1 MHIMH
6 FEMPESDA
14 EVTLADQSPTTHPHE
29 SPTTHPKV
37 AYVLGGGGDLGANEV
52 GMLRALLERGIL
64 PDLIVGTSIGALNGA
79 AIAAEPTLDM
89 LDRLEGAWRRLG
101 KERLFDSPLRIAGT
115 LIRERTHLNSN
126 LPLRRLI
133 LRLMPVTTFE
143 ELAVPFQCVAACI
156 ERAAEHWFTE
166 GCLVDAIVA
175 SSAVPG
181 LLPVVEIGGEHFMDG
196 GIVNSIPI
204 ERAIALGATELYILH
219 VGRVE
224 RPLQPPR
231 NLLQVMT
238 VAFEIARRHR
248 FAHDMAHLPPGIVAH
263 VLPTGEE
270 APGSS
275 IRTWDF
281 EAIGQRISSAYE
293 ATRAYLDGLGATAP
307 GGGPG

>member
-1 MHIMH
+1 MHG
-6 FEMPESDA
+6 EMPETDA
-14 EVTLADQSPTTHPHE
+14 GPSPR
-29 SPTTHPKV
+29 KV
-37 AYVLGGGGDLGANEV
+37 AFVLGGGGDLGANEV

-79 AIAAEPTLDM
+79 AIAAEPTLEM
-89 LDRLEGAWRRLG
+89 LDRLEAAWRRLG
-101 KERLFDSPLRIAGT
+101 KEHLFDSPFRIAST

-133 LRLMPVTTFE
+133 QRLIPVTTFE

-166 GCLVDAIVA
+166 GRLVDAVVA

-181 LLPVVEIGGEHFMDG
+181 LLPVVEVGGEHFMDG

-219 VGRVE
+219 VGRIE
-224 RPLQPPR
+224 RPLEPPR

-248 FAHDMAHLPPGIVAH
+248 FAHDMAHLPSGIVAH

-275 IRTWDF
+275 IRSWDF
-281 EAIGQRISSAYE
+281 EAIGQRIAGAYR
-293 ATRAYLDGLGATAP
+293 ATREYLDGIA
-307 GGGPG
+307 

>member
-1 MHIMH
+1 MHI
-6 FEMPESDA
+6 EMPETDA
-14 EVTLADQSPTTHPHE
+14 QVPPR
-29 SPTTHPKV
+29 V

-64 PDLIVGTSIGALNGA
+64 PDLIVGTSIGAINGA
-79 AIAAEPTLDM
+79 AIAAEPTLEM
-89 LDRLEGAWRRLG
+89 LDRLEDVWRRLG
-101 KERLFDSPLRIAGT
+101 KERIFDSPFRIAST

-126 LPLRRLI
+126 LPLRRMI
-133 LRLMPVTTFE
+133 DRLLPVKTFE

-166 GCLVDAIVA
+166 GCLADAIVA

-181 LLPVVEIGGEHFMDG
+181 LLPPVEIGGEHFMDG

-224 RPLQPPR
+224 RQLQPPR

-248 FAHDMAHLPPGIVAH
+248 FAHDMTHLPPGIVAH
-263 VLPTGEE
+263 VLPTGE
-270 APGSS
+270 AGPGSS

-281 EAIGQRISSAYE
+281 EAVGGRIAGAYE
-293 ATRAYLDGLGATAP
+293 ATRAYLAGLG
-307 GGGPG
+307 

>member
-1 MHIMH
+1 MHV
-6 FEMPESDA
+6 EMSEAPPGAPQGAGSRKA
-14 EVTLADQSPTTHPHE
+14 EAPPL
-29 SPTTHPKV
+29 V

-52 GMLRALLERGIL
+52 GMLRALLERDIL
-64 PDLIVGTSIGALNGA
+64 PDLIVGSSIGAINGA
-79 AIAAEPTLDM
+79 AIAAEPSLQM
-89 LDRLEGAWRRLG
+89 LDRLEAVWRRLG
-101 KERLFDSPLRIAGT
+101 KERIFDSPFRIAST
-115 LIRERTHLNSN
+115 LIRERTHLNTG
-126 LPLRRLI
+126 LPLRRL
-133 LRLMPVTTFE
+133 LHRLLPVRTFE

-166 GCLVDAIVA
+166 GCLIDAIVA

-219 VGRVE
+219 AGRVE

-270 APGSS
+270 GPGSS

-281 EAIGQRISSAYE
+281 EAVGQRIARAYE
-293 ATRAYLDGLGATAP
+293 ATRAYLEGLA
-307 GGGPG
+307 